1 MDSRASSWQLV
12 KLRAFDLS
20 DRTLRRGRAS
30 AIHRAERLRQRS
42 LMIIESSVTA
52 GIAWL
57 LAGQLIHHRVPYF
70 APVAAILVLGATSGQ
85 RLSRGVEMAIG
96 VTVGVALG
104 DLWLI
109 LFGTGTW
116 QIMLVVAIALS
127 LATLLGAGPLI
138 MSQAGVQSIAVT
150 VLAPNFGYGFN
161 RWADAVI
168 GCLLALLVAT
178 VAPSGPL
185 SRPAQAAAKVV
196 SGMAEA
202 LAAAADALAAKDEQ
216 AASAVLDRAEAA
228 EKDLAV
234 FDAAAAD
241 GLEFIRHSL
250 FQRRKLSTV
259 TALAHFHLP
268 LDRASRNLRVLVR
281 RSVVAVWRDEE
292 VPVAYQDLIRQL
304 ADACRFVAREL
315 AEGRLPTAA
324 RDELRRI
331 GEASARQPLT
341 QSISADVILAQIRS
355 MVTDLLQ
362 LTGMDYSEARELIP
376 GLD

>member
-1 MDSRASSWQLV
+1 MDSEASSWQRV

-30 AIHRAERLRQRS
+30 AIHRAERLRQRY
-42 LMIIESSVTA
+42 LLIIECSVTA
-52 GIAWL
+52 GIAWF
-57 LAGQLIHHRVPYF
+57 LAGQLIHHRIPYF

-104 DLWLI
+104 DLWLL

-116 QIMLVVAIALS
+116 QIMLLVAIALS

-138 MSQAGVQSIAVT
+138 MSQAGVQAIAVS

-168 GCLLALLVAT
+168 GCLVALLVAT
-178 VAPSGPL
+178 LAPSGPL
-185 SRPAQAAAKVV
+185 RKPTDAAAKVV
-196 SGMAEA
+196 FGMAET
-202 LAAAADALAAKDEQ
+202 LDAAADALTTNDEH
-216 AASAVLDRAEAA
+216 AASAVLDRAAAA

-241 GLEFIRHSL
+241 GLEFVRHSL
-250 FQRRKLSTV
+250 FERRRLATA
-259 TALAHFHLP
+259 TALADFHVP
-268 LDRASRNLRVLVR
+268 LDGASRNLRVLAR
-281 RSVVAVWRDEE
+281 RSVVAVWRGEE
-292 VPVAYQDLIRQL
+292 VPAAYGDLMREL
-304 ADACRFVAREL
+304 AEACRFLAREL
-315 AEGRLPTAA
+315 AEGRLPTVA
-324 RDELRRI
+324 RDQLREI
-331 GEASARQPLT
+331 GEATAHQQLT
-341 QSISADVILAQIRS
+341 QSISANVILAQIRS
-355 MVTDLLQ
+355 MVSDLLQ
-362 LTGMDYSEARELIP
+362 LTGMDYFEARELIP